1 MAVKTMQAIINGQ
14 TVTLTK
20 NSESRKWE
28 ATITAPN
35 RSSYNQSGHY
45 YPVTV
50 KATDDAGNVT
60 TVNASDTT
68 LGSKLRLTVKEKVA
82 PIITIT
88 APTAGAYLSNNT
100 PTISFKVT
108 DDDSGVNPDTIK
120 VTIDSGTP
128 VTAGITKTQV
138 TGGYECTFKPTAAL
152 SDGSHTIKVDAMDHD
167 GNAAAQKSVT
177 FKIDT
182 IPPTLSITS
191 PAEGLKTNQAA
202 CTVAG
207 KTNDVTSS
215 PCTVTIKLN
224 SGSAEAVTVNED
236 GTFSKALTLA
246 AGTNTITVVAT
257 DKAGKQ
263 ATVTRTVILDT
274 TAPRITDVVL
284 TPNPVDAGKTFI
296 ISVTV
301 TD

>member
-20 NSESRKWE
+20 NSESGKWE

-60 TVNASDTT
+60 TVDASDTT

-100 PTISFKVT
+100 PTISF
-108 DDDSGVNPDTIK
+108 K

>member
-20 NSESRKWE
+20 NSESGKWE

-60 TVNASDTT
+60 TVDASDTT

-108 DDDSGVNPDTIK
+108 
-120 VTIDSGTP
+120 IDSGTP
-128 VTAGITKTQV
+128 VTAGIIKTQV